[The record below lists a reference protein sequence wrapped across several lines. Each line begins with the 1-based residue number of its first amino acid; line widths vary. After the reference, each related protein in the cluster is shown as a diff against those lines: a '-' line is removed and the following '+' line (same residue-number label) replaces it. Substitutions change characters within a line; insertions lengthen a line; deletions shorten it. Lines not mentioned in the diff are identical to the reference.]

1 MSAAQAEA
9 QAEALA
15 LALRRVLPDGLAIG
29 WADPRL
35 ADPRLADLGQAAPV
49 WPGEAIAAVPKR
61 RTEFAAGRMAAR
73 AAMAELGLDAAA
85 IPMAADR
92 APVWP
97 DGVTGSISHSAS
109 ACLAIVGRSAD
120 WRGIGLDIEPA
131 TPLPQDLWPAVLAQ
145 DERAALGENPG
156 LRAKLIFTAKEAAYK
171 AQYPQSR
178 ALFGFETLRI
188 RLGPADFTATFTAA
202 VPPFAMGQRLQGLHL
217 AAAGHLA
224 SLVLMAA

>member
-1 MSAAQAEA
+1 MSDAQ
-9 QAEALA
+9 ALA
-15 LALRRVLPDGLAIG
+15 LALRAVLPDGLAIG

-35 ADPRLADLGQAAPV
+35 ATPL

-61 RTEFAAGRMAAR
+61 QLEFAAGRAAAR
-73 AAMAELGLDAAA
+73 AAMAELGFGAAA

-97 DGVTGSISHSAS
+97 DGVVGSISHSAS

-131 TPLPQDLWPAVLAQ
+131 TPLPPDLWPTVLGHT
-145 DERAALGENPG
+145 ERAALGENPG
-156 LRAKLIFTAKEAAYK
+156 LQAKLIFTAKEAAYK

-178 ALFGFETLRI
+178 VLFGFETLQV
-188 RLGPADFTATFTAA
+188 RLGPADFTATFTEA
-202 VPPFAMGQRLQGLHL
+202 VPPFVLGESLQGLHL

-224 SLVLMAA
+224 ALVLMSA